1 MIISFINNLNNLSTI
16 TSTKQMSTYDENTSL
31 IFEQAKQVLMQYDSV
46 IKSIDHFDKEKE
58 QTPVE

>member
-58 QTPVE
+58 Q

>member
-58 QTPVE
+58 QSPVE

>member
-1 MIISFINNLNNLSTI
+1 
-16 TSTKQMSTYDENTSL
+16 MSTYDENTSL